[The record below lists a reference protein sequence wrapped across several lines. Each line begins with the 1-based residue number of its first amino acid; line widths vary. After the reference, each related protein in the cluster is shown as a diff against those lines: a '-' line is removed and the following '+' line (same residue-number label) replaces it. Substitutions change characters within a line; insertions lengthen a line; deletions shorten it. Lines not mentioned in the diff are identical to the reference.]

1 MDDKMTLKH
10 ICDTLTMLKKK
21 IEQSVLDVKTPYF
34 FIYDFLF
41 QKAINF
47 FPEKNI
53 FLTKQPHNGKRTSN
67 ENLSEID
74 IRM

>member
-1 MDDKMTLKH
+1 
-10 ICDTLTMLKKK
+10 MLKKK

-47 FPEKNI
+47 FPEKKYLSDKTATQWKKKNQQLI
-53 FLTKQPHNGKRTSN
+53 N